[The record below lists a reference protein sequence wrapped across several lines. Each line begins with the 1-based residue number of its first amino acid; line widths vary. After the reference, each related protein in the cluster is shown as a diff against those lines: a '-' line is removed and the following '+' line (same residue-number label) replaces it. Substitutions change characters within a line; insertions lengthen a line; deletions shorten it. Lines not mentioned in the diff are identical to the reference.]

1 MNLKE
6 LLGEEL
12 YKQVMAK
19 AGDKKL
25 MIDDGKMIPKSRF
38 DDVNIQKNELKDQVD
53 NLNKTLTDSSKDL
66 EKLKLAAGT
75 SDELKKQLEDYQK
88 KVKTT
93 QTKFGETLT
102 AKEKEWKEK
111 EVNNRKAFTLR
122 EKLLMEHADP
132 KYIDLLMKEVDLKNV
147 TETDDGKL
155 MGVDDVVKG
164 VKTNYEKLFG
174 KPQLKGPGIEG
185 GSTGKQGNVNLEEL
199 AAKVRS
205 GGGRTEDRLAY
216 IKAKQEAEQNE
227 E

>member
-1 MNLKE
+1 MDLKE

-12 YKQVMAK
+12 YKQIMAK
-19 AGDKKL
+19 AGDKKII
-25 MIDDGKMIPKSRF
+25 IDDGKMIPKSRF
-38 DDVNIQKNELKDQVD
+38 DDVNIQKNDLKEQVD
-53 NLNKTLTDSSKDL
+53 KLNKTLKENTKDF
-66 EKLKLAAGT
+66 EAMKKAAGT
-75 SDELKKQLEDYQK
+75 NEELKKQLEDYE
-88 KVKTT
+88 
-93 QTKFGETLT
+93 TKINTAQDDFGKTLT
-102 AKEKEWKEK
+102 AKEQEWKEK
-111 EVNNRKAFTLR
+111 EVNNRKSFTLR

-174 KPQLKGPGIEG
+174 KPQLKGPGVEG
-185 GSTGKQGNVNLEEL
+185 GSGGNPAGGNLEEL

-216 IKAKQEAEQNE
+216 IKAKQEAEQTE
-227 E
+227 